1 VTFTPDTVEKED
13 ARLKP
18 CSKNLLNGH
27 EYGTA
32 LDAHAL
38 ILLARIKDVDL
49 DKLVHPDMLAY
60 GKAIMEGDMWKNF
73 MQGRIT
79 MHIPEGGDYW
89 ARS

>member
-1 VTFTPDTVEKED
+1 LFEKLAEIKKKYGNSNS
-13 ARLKP
+13 LW
-18 CSKNLLNGH
+18 LYGH

>member
-1 VTFTPDTVEKED
+1 
-13 ARLKP
+13 
-18 CSKNLLNGH
+18 
-27 EYGTA
+27 
-32 LDAHAL
+32 
-38 ILLARIKDVDL
+38 LLARIKDVDL

>member
-1 VTFTPDTVEKED
+1 LFEKLAEIKKKYGNSNS
-13 ARLKP
+13 LW
-18 CSKNLLNGH
+18 LYGH

-38 ILLARIKDVDL
+38 TLLARIKDVDL
-49 DKLVHPDMLAY
+49 DKLVHPDMMAY

-79 MHIPEGGDYW
+79 MHTPEGGDYW
-89 ARS
+89 VRS